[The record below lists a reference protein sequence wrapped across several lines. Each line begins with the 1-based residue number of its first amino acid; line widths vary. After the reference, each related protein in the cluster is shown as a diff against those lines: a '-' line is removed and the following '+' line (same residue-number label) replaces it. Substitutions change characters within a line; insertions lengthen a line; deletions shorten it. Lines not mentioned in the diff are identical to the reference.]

1 MFVDEYIEF
10 VYISIFSSIYS
21 VFYSYLASL
30 ISERWL
36 IPSAKLAVALLKNLP
51 SVKVENF
58 WLNSMYYD
66 SL

>member
-1 MFVDEYIEF
+1 
-10 VYISIFSSIYS
+10 

-36 IPSAKLAVALLKNLP
+36 IPAAKLAVALLKNLP
-51 SVKVENF
+51 SVNVENF
-58 WLNSMYYD
+58 WLSSMYYD